1 MTIFFLAKRKRMK
14 QIILFLLF
22 AVFTLPLFSQT
33 YTPLLDNLDEWHFT
47 TCYYGCHTDVYYT
60 DGDTLVDGKT
70 YKILDGFHFISRTFL
85 LREDIQDKKVFLNL
99 VSPGNNQEYLLY
111 DFSLKVGDSMHMLNP
126 ITPFPNDGGFFQ
138 LDSIVGKPLVNGNI
152 YDFFYFSPT
161 PSNSTSNWNAVWVE
175 GIGSLSIIT
184 APGGNPDFFGVG
196 ELSCFFKENELFYTN
211 LEVVEECV
219 SVLSVSNKSAL
230 EEVVLSKPA
239 NGTVCYLNN
248 AEQVRYLEVFSVQ
261 GKRIMTFIND
271 KNKIVSLE
279 LGNLKGGMYFILA
292 KGDFGSKRVFKVVK

>member
-1 MTIFFLAKRKRMK
+1 M
-14 QIILFLLF
+14 
-22 AVFTLPLFSQT
+22 
-33 YTPLLDNLDEWHFT
+33 LDNLDEWHFT

-126 ITPFPNDGGFFQ
+126 ITPFPSDGGFFQ

-184 APGGNPDFFGVG
+184 APGGDPDFFGVG

-271 KNKIVSLE
+271 KNKVVSLE
-279 LGNLKGGMYFILA
+279 LGNLKDGMYFILA
-292 KGDFGSKRVFKVVK
+292 KGNLGSKRVFKVVK